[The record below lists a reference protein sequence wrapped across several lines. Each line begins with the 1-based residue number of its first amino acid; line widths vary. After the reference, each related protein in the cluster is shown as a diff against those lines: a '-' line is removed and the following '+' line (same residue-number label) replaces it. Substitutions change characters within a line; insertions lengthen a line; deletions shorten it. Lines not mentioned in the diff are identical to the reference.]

1 MSRYLLTCG
10 CGTGAP
16 VEVGQAGGQVD
27 CPACGAKLDVP
38 PLRKL
43 RHLPVSAAV
52 AADQPAIWSA
62 RQGVA
67 TAGLILASVLA
78 CIALWNRLTEPTVPE
93 FDPAAR
99 LESVDRALDAMTP
112 DQGWQMWIELYRPMA
127 ERGFA
132 NIEDPHKQAIE
143 QHIAKRRFFQKTL
156 LIAAAICAA
165 IAITVAVWRSNTKTR
180 RQGDTETKSVR

>member
-1 MSRYLLTCG
+1 MSKYLLTCG

-43 RHLPVSAAV
+43 RHLPAAAEASEP
-52 AADQPAIWSA
+52 AATTWGA

-67 TAGLILASVLA
+67 AAGLILAGALA
-78 CIALWNRLTEPTVPE
+78 GIALWNRFTEPTVPE

-99 LESVDRALDAMTP
+99 LQSVDQSLETMTP
-112 DQGWQMWIELYRPMA
+112 AQGWQLWVELYRPMA

-132 NIEDPHKQAIE
+132 IMENPHKDAIE
-143 QHIAKRRFFQKTL
+143 QHIARRRFFQKTL
-156 LIAAAICAA
+156 LIAAAICTAVALAA
-165 IAITVAVWRSNTKTR
+165 ILWPRPRPTFPRS
-180 RQGDTETKSVR
+180 D